1 MSTDVIE
8 LNKLVVKSYD
18 EVVGYAGRIRKPM
31 VDWVTESTYLSEKSL
46 SIDEFNTLIEQHHKI
61 CGTLKYKKYRQKYS
75 SGKVLYKHVLKEV
88 MY

>member
-1 MSTDVIE
+1 MSTDVLE
-8 LNKLVVKSYD
+8 LNTLVVKNYD

-61 CGTLKYKKYRQKYS
+61 CGNLKYKKYRQKYS